1 MLNEFKEFIMRG
13 NVLDLAI
20 AVIIGAAFGTIVKS
34 LVDEAENVDV
44 REVDQRNGST
54 LIEVRVAQNDVGK
67 IIGKQGR
74 TIRAL
79 RSLARIAGTKKN
91 RRYLLEIVE

>member
-1 MLNEFKEFIMRG
+1 MR
-13 NVLDLAI
+13 DAI
-20 AVIIGAAFGTIVKS
+20 EMIIKS
-34 LVDEAENVDV
+34 LVDDSETVDV
-44 REVDQRNGST
+44 REVEQRNGST
-54 LIEVRVAQNDVGK
+54 LIEVRVAPNDVGK

-79 RSLARIAGTKKN
+79 RSLAKIAGAKKN

>member
-1 MLNEFKEFIMRG
+1 MR
-13 NVLDLAI
+13 DAI
-20 AVIIGAAFGTIVKS
+20 EMIVKS
-34 LVDEAENVDV
+34 LVDEGETVDV
-44 REVDQRNGST
+44 REVEQRNGTT
-54 LIEVRVAQNDVGK
+54 LIEVRVAPNDVGK

-79 RSLARIAGTKKN
+79 RSLAKIAGAKKN

>member
-1 MLNEFKEFIMRG
+1 MR
-13 NVLDLAI
+13 DAI
-20 AVIIGAAFGTIVKS
+20 EMIVKS
-34 LVDEAENVDV
+34 LVDDKETVDI
-44 REVDQRNGST
+44 REVEQRNGAT
-54 LIEVRVAQNDVGK
+54 LIEVRVAPQDRGK

-79 RSLARIAGTKKN
+79 RSLARIAGAKQN

>member
-1 MLNEFKEFIMRG
+1 M
-13 NVLDLAI
+13 V
-20 AVIIGAAFGTIVKS
+20 VKG
-34 LVDEAENVDV
+34 LVDEGDNVDI
-44 REVDQRNGST
+44 REIEQRNGST
-54 LIEVRVAQNDVGK
+54 LIEVRVAAGDVGK

-79 RSLARIAGTKKN
+79 RSLARMAGAKKG

>member
-1 MLNEFKEFIMRG
+1 MQRPPKPKHNVWLGRLLVQIMR
-13 NVLDLAI
+13 DAI
-20 AVIIGAAFGTIVKS
+20 EMIVKA
-34 LVDEAENVDV
+34 LVDEADNVDV
-44 REVDQRNGST
+44 REVEQKNGTT

-79 RSLARIAGTKKN
+79 RSLAKIAGTKKN

>member
-1 MLNEFKEFIMRG
+1 MR
-13 NVLDLAI
+13 DAI
-20 AVIIGAAFGTIVKS
+20 EMIVKS
-34 LVDEAENVDV
+34 LVDDGDSVDI
-44 REVDQRNGST
+44 REVEQRGVT
-54 LIEVRVAQNDVGK
+54 LIEVRVAPPDVGK

-79 RSLARIAGTKKN
+79 RSLAKIAGAKKN

>member
-1 MLNEFKEFIMRG
+1 MR
-13 NVLDLAI
+13 DAI
-20 AVIIGAAFGTIVKS
+20 EMIVKA
-34 LVDEAENVDV
+34 LVDDSENVDI
-44 REVDQRNGST
+44 REVEQRNGAT
-54 LIEVRVAQNDVGK
+54 LIEVRVAPEDMGK

-79 RSLARIAGTKKN
+79 RSLARIAGAKKN

>member
-1 MLNEFKEFIMRG
+1 MRE
-13 NVLDLAI
+13 AI
-20 AVIIGAAFGTIVKS
+20 EMIVKS
-34 LVDEAENVDV
+34 LVDEPDNVDI
-44 REVDQRNGST
+44 RELDRNGT
-54 LIEVRVAQNDVGK
+54 MLIEVRVAQQDVGK

-79 RSLARIAGTKKN
+79 RSLARIAGAKQN

>member
-1 MLNEFKEFIMRG
+1 MRE
-13 NVLDLAI
+13 AI
-20 AVIIGAAFGTIVKS
+20 EKIVKG
-34 LVDEAENVDV
+34 LVDDSESVDIS
-44 REVDQRNGST
+44 EVEQRNGST
-54 LIEVRVAQNDVGK
+54 LIEVRVAAGDVGK

-79 RSLARIAGTKKN
+79 RSLARMAGNKKG

>member
-1 MLNEFKEFIMRG
+1 MRE
-13 NVLDLAI
+13 AI
-20 AVIIGAAFGTIVKS
+20 EKVVKG
-34 LVDEAENVDV
+34 LVDDTESVDIS
-44 REVDQRNGST
+44 EVEQRNGST
-54 LIEVRVAQNDVGK
+54 LLEVRVATGVVGI

-79 RSLARIAGTKKN
+79 RSLARMAGAKKG

>member
-1 MLNEFKEFIMRG
+1 M
-13 NVLDLAI
+13 
-20 AVIIGAAFGTIVKS
+20 IVKS
-34 LVDEAENVDV
+34 LVDEGDSVDV
-44 REVDQRNGST
+44 REVEQRNGST

-91 RRYLLEIVE
+91 KRYLLEIVE